1 MIDLEYIYIYFLK
14 CSCWTIIA
22 TWDTYINK
30 LVHGDVQFNIS
41 QYVSNSHTNTLHP
54 FLKFYEG
61 MKDLLLFKNDE
72 KTLMDKT
79 TWLRP
84 QHMDVPM
91 NISYETNLQHQGYE
105 SHQYSICYGTKRL
118 KKKFSIF
125 PHEHEP

>member
-1 MIDLEYIYIYFLK
+1 
-14 CSCWTIIA
+14 
-22 TWDTYINK
+22 
-30 LVHGDVQFNIS
+30 
-41 QYVSNSHTNTLHP
+41 
-54 FLKFYEG
+54 

-79 TWLRP
+79 TWLSS

-105 SHQYSICYGTKRL
+105 SHQYSICCGTKRFF
-118 KKKFSIF
+118 KKKIEIF